1 MNGLHNGLYD
11 GRFDGLQQG
20 LFDNNLDSGNPGSE
34 GLFIFDPDALNY
46 IIAANIVNPTHRWAI
61 NVYFIGLK
69 SNHLYNKIYA
79 MWLLIGGNANSH
91 KYNAKDPRD
100 LDAAYRL
107 TFAGGYTHD
116 DNGIKGNG
124 TNSITSTYFPA
135 DLPDINDISLAVYSR
150 TAGNSSGAEIG
161 FSSGL
166 ASPRLNLTIQY
177 TNGNTCFDL
186 NNTYLG
192 TAVALS
198 QVATGLYVSSRTAN
212 NVIKLYRRGNLI
224 NTQAD
229 VSTTEQTQN
238 ISFGALAGGGYTV
251 RQTCFYA
258 IMRGLT
264 DSEVLIF
271 NRLVHNLQ
279 IALGRN
285 IY

>member
-1 MNGLHNGLYD
+1 MNGLHNGLYN
-11 GRFDGLQQG
+11 GQFDGLQQG
-20 LFDNNLDSGNPGSE
+20 LHDNNLDSGNPASE
-34 GLFIFDPDALNY
+34 SLFIFDPDALNY

-61 NVYFIGLK
+61 NVFFIGLK
-69 SNHLYNKIYA
+69 SNNLYSKIYA
-79 MWLLIGGNANSH
+79 MYPLIGGNAYSH

-116 DNGIKGNG
+116 NNGIKGNG
-124 TNSITSTYFPA
+124 TNSVATTYFPA
-135 DLPDINDISLAVYSR
+135 NLPDINSISLAVYSR
-150 TAGNSSGAEIG
+150 TAGNSAGTEIG
-161 FSSGL
+161 FTSGL
-166 ASPRLNLTIQY
+166 ASPRLNLMIQY
-177 TNGNTCFDL
+177 NNGNTYFDT

-198 QVATGLYVSSRTAN
+198 QVATGLYVSSRTAS
-212 NVIKLYRRGNLI
+212 NVVKLYRRGVLL

-229 VSTTEQTQN
+229 ASTTEQTQN

-258 IMRGLT
+258 IMQGLT
-264 DSEVLIF
+264 GSEVTKF
-271 NRLVHNLQ
+271 NTLVHNLQ